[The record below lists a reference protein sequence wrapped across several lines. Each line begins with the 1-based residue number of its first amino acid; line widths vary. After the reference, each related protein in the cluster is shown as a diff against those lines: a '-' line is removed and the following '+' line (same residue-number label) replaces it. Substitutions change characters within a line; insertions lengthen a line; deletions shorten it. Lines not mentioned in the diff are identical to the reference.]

1 MSNTLYI
8 IICLIIM
15 AGITYLLRVVP
26 IIVFD
31 KKIKNRWVRSFLF
44 YVPYAVLAAMAFPAI
59 FLATDNTIASI
70 AGTVVAVVLAFVNGN
85 MFLVALGSAVAVL
98 IASLFL

>member
-1 MSNTLYI
+1 MSKTLYI
-8 IICLIIM
+8 ILGLIIM

-31 KKIKNRWVRSFLF
+31 RKIKNKWVRSFLF

-59 FLATDNTIASI
+59 LLATDSTLASI
-70 AGTVVAVVLAFVNGN
+70 VGTVVAVVLAFVNGN
-85 MFLVALGSAVAVL
+85 MFLVALSSAVAVL
-98 IASLFL
+98 LASFFI

>member
-31 KKIKNRWVRSFLF
+31 RKIKNRWVRSFLF

-59 FLATDNTIASI
+59 FLATDSTIASI

-85 MFLVALGSAVAVL
+85 MFLVALSSAVVVL
-98 IASLFL
+98 LASLII